1 MFLAVGLGFV
11 VSLFVV
17 APKPLHIEGTQVVDS
32 GGRQVVLRGVN
43 VASLEWS
50 SDGEGHVLKTIEVA
64 IKDWK
69 VNHIR
74 LPMSQDRWFGKAP
87 EQKDGGKSYRKLVD
101 ECVQLCS
108 KNGVYIMLD
117 LHWNSPNEWGKHIGQ
132 HFMPDMFSVDFW
144 KDVAKVYKNHPA
156 VLFDLYNEPHD
167 TTWEIWKNGGTI
179 DETRGVGA
187 RQGRFTPIKYQTP
200 GMQALVNTVRATG
213 ARNLLVVGGLDWA
226 YDLKGVLEGYALT
239 DPGVTD
245 APRRHGTGG
254 YDGFGDLRRHGTGGY
269 AGFGDLRRHGTGGY
283 GDSPTRSSDLGPQ
296 TSHLPGNGI
305 LYVCH
310 NYPFKGDTFETWLGK
325 MKRYTEKLPVIMSE
339 FGAQNLGKAINDPN
353 PWVANVLRACKE
365 NGWMWTA
372 WDLHPAAGPTL
383 ISDWNYTPTP
393 SFGKLVKEALAKK

>member
-1 MFLAVGLGFV
+1 MVLSRYRIASSAACFALSFVGLC
-11 VSLFVV
+11 
-17 APKPLHIEGTQVVDS
+17 APKPLHIEGTKVLDSSGKQVL
-32 GGRQVVLRGVN
+32 LRGVN
-43 VASLEWS
+43 VACLEWS

-69 VNHIR
+69 VNHVR
-74 LPMSQDRWFGKAP
+74 LPMSQDRWFGKAT
-87 EQKDGGKSYRKLVD
+87 EQKDGGKSYRALVD
-101 ECVQLCS
+101 QCVQLCS

-132 HFMPDMFSVDFW
+132 HIMPDMFSVDFW
-144 KDVAKVYKNHPA
+144 KDVATVYRNHPA

-167 TTWEIWKNGGTI
+167 TTWEIWRNGGMI

-187 RQGRFTPIKYQTP
+187 RQGRFAPIKYQTP

-239 DPGVTD
+239 DPGVS
-245 APRRHGTGG
+245 GG
-254 YDGFGDLRRHGTGGY
+254 GGSVR
-269 AGFGDLRRHGTGGY
+269 AGFDPLGNPEF
-283 GDSPTRSSDLGPQ
+283 DSPLASRPSPPKGQ
-296 TSHLPGNGI
+296 GI

-310 NYPFKGDTFETWLGK
+310 NYPIKGDTFETWLGK

-339 FGAQNLGKAINDPN
+339 FGAQNRGATINDPN
-353 PWVANVLRACKE
+353 PWVANVLKACKE

-393 SFGKLVKEALAKK
+393 SFGKLVKEALAGK